1 MNRITRTTA
10 AGLVAG
16 ALLLAGCGS
25 ESDGASDG
33 AAGQEASGATF
44 EITDAWART
53 SPASAENGAAYFEI
67 TASEDDALVGAEVS
81 TDIAAEAQI
90 HEVVMAE
97 DGMGDDDMNM
107 EGDDAGDDMSDEE
120 MTDDQMSDD
129 RNETGDDAEATDD
142 SGDDSDAT
150 GDDDM
155 NMEGDDAGDDMDMG
169 NMTMQE
175 VESIEFPAGETVVF
189 EPGGY
194 HVMLLG
200 LVEPLEVGDTFDVTL
215 LFESGAEQ
223 TVTVE
228 VREG

>member
-10 AGLVAG
+10 AGIVAG

-25 ESDGASDG
+25 ESDGASGTDAG
-33 AAGQEASGATF
+33 AASEQATTF
-44 EITDAWART
+44 EIVDAWART
-53 SPASAENGAAYFEI
+53 SPASADNGAAYFEI
-67 TASEDDALVGAEVS
+67 TASADDALVGAEVS
-81 TDIAAEAQI
+81 TDVAETAEI

-97 DGMGDDDMNM
+97 DSGMTDDTSMSGDEMTDDTSMS
-107 EGDDAGDDMSDEE
+107 GDDMS
-120 MTDDQMSDD
+120 
-129 RNETGDDAEATDD
+129 GD
-142 SGDDSDAT
+142 SGDMS
-150 GDDDM
+150 
-155 NMEGDDAGDDMDMG
+155 GDDMDMG

-175 VESIEFPAGETVVF
+175 VDSIDLPAGEAVVF

-200 LVEPLEVGDTFDVTL
+200 LASPLEVGDTFDLTL
-215 LFESGAEQ
+215 MFESGASE

>member
-10 AGLVAG
+10 AGIVAG

-25 ESDGASDG
+25 ESDGASGTDSG
-33 AAGQEASGATF
+33 AASEQATTF
-44 EITDAWART
+44 EIVDAWART
-53 SPASAENGAAYFEI
+53 SPASADNGAAYFEI
-67 TASEDDALVGAEVS
+67 TASADDALVGAEVS
-81 TDIAAEAQI
+81 TDVAETAEI

-97 DGMGDDDMNM
+97 DSGMTDDTSMS
-107 EGDDAGDDMSDEE
+107 GDDMSGDE
-120 MTDDQMSDD
+120 MTDDTSMS
-129 RNETGDDAEATDD
+129 GDDMSGD
-142 SGDDSDAT
+142 SGDTS
-150 GDDDM
+150 G
-155 NMEGDDAGDDMDMG
+155 EDMDMG

-175 VESIEFPAGETVVF
+175 VDSIDLPAGEAVVF

-200 LVEPLEVGDTFDVTL
+200 LASPLEVGDTFDLTL
-215 LFESGAEQ
+215 LFESGASE

>member
-10 AGLVAG
+10 AGIVAG

-25 ESDGASDG
+25 ESDGASGTDSG
-33 AAGQEASGATF
+33 AASEQATTF
-44 EITDAWART
+44 EIVDAWART
-53 SPASAENGAAYFEI
+53 SPASADNGAAYFEI
-67 TASEDDALVGAEVS
+67 TASADDALVGAEVS
-81 TDIAAEAQI
+81 TDVAETAEI

-97 DGMGDDDMNM
+97 DSGMTDDTSMS
-107 EGDDAGDDMSDEE
+107 GDDMSGDE
-120 MTDDQMSDD
+120 MTDDTSMS
-129 RNETGDDAEATDD
+129 GDDMSGD
-142 SGDDSDAT
+142 SGDMS
-150 GDDDM
+150 
-155 NMEGDDAGDDMDMG
+155 GDDMDMG

-175 VESIEFPAGETVVF
+175 VDSIDLPAGEAVVF

-200 LVEPLEVGDTFDVTL
+200 LASPLEVGDTFDLTL
-215 LFESGAEQ
+215 MFESGASE

>member
-10 AGLVAG
+10 AGIVAG

-25 ESDGASDG
+25 ESDGASGTDAG
-33 AAGQEASGATF
+33 AASEQATTF
-44 EITDAWART
+44 EIVDAWART
-53 SPASAENGAAYFEI
+53 SPASVDNGAAYFEI
-67 TASEDDALVGAEVS
+67 TASADDALVGAEVS
-81 TDIAAEAQI
+81 TDVAETAEI

-97 DGMGDDDMNM
+97 DSGMTDDTSMS
-107 EGDDAGDDMSDEE
+107 GDDMSGDE
-120 MTDDQMSDD
+120 MTDDTSMS
-129 RNETGDDAEATDD
+129 GDDMSGD
-142 SGDDSDAT
+142 SGDTS
-150 GDDDM
+150 G
-155 NMEGDDAGDDMDMG
+155 EDMDMG

-175 VESIEFPAGETVVF
+175 VDSIDLPAGEAVVF

-200 LVEPLEVGDTFDVTL
+200 LASPLEVGDTFDLTL
-215 LFESGAEQ
+215 LFESGASE

>member
-10 AGLVAG
+10 AGIVAG

-25 ESDGASDG
+25 ESDGASGTDSG
-33 AAGQEASGATF
+33 AASEQATTF
-44 EITDAWART
+44 EIVDAWART
-53 SPASAENGAAYFEI
+53 SPASADNGAAYFEI
-67 TASEDDALVGAEVS
+67 TASADDALVGAEVS
-81 TDIAAEAQI
+81 TDVAETAEI

-97 DGMGDDDMNM
+97 DSGMTDDTSMS
-107 EGDDAGDDMSDEE
+107 GDDMSGDE
-120 MTDDQMSDD
+120 MTDDTSMSGDEMTDD
-129 RNETGDDAEATDD
+129 TSMSGDDMSGD
-142 SGDDSDAT
+142 SGDMS
-150 GDDDM
+150 
-155 NMEGDDAGDDMDMG
+155 GDDMDMG

-175 VESIEFPAGETVVF
+175 VDSIDLPAGEAVVF

-200 LVEPLEVGDTFDVTL
+200 LASPLEVGDTFDLTL
-215 LFESGAEQ
+215 MFESGASE